1 MATTSGVTT
10 PVPEAS
16 PVTQGSKEFIPHAVP
31 VLTRAFRNDPIF
43 NYFMVA
49 LSEEERKG
57 YLSEFLTTLLRATI
71 LNDGFILEVS
81 SWGCCAGMLPPGKKL
96 DNPRTLFRAG
106 LPAAVMRLKPIGIKV
121 RGYPHCPLYFPAS
134 RSLTNTLKRIL
145 IDHAMAVK
153 RAKKKAFTPKEMSEY
168 WYLFIIGTD
177 TNRQR
182 QGLGGILLEHM
193 KGHALSHGRRPLWLE
208 ASNQNA
214 RKLYAKH
221 GFEEVEE
228 ITLGVG
234 LVGPDGLARKGGEG
248 VKTWGMVWRPD
259 PKR

>member
-1 MATTSGVTT
+1 MAVPSEETA
-10 PVPEAS
+10 PVSEAS
-16 PVTQGSKEFIPHAVP
+16 NITQGGKEFIPHAVP

-49 LSEEERKG
+49 LSEEERKD

-71 LNDGFILEVS
+71 LNAGFILELS

-96 DNPRTLFRAG
+96 DNPRTLLRAG
-106 LPAAVMRLKPIGIKV
+106 LPAAVMRLKPIGI
-121 RGYPHCPLYFPAS
+121 
-134 RSLTNTLKRIL
+134 KRIL

-182 QGLGGILLEHM
+182 QGLGGMLLEHM
-193 KGHALSHGRRPLWLE
+193 KAHALSHGRRPLWLE

-234 LVGPDGLARKGGEG
+234 LVGPDGLPRKGGEG

>member
-1 MATTSGVTT
+1 MNALDEPMAIPLGEMMSVSK
-10 PVPEAS
+10 AS
-16 PVTQGSKEFIPHAVP
+16 KTTQGGKEFISHAIP

-49 LSEEERKG
+49 LSEKERKE
-57 YLSEFLTTLLRATI
+57 YLPKFLTTLLRASV
-71 LNDGFILEVS
+71 LNKGIILEVS
-81 SWGCCAGMLPPGKKL
+81 SWGCCAVMLPPGKKP

-106 LPAAVMRLKPIGIKV
+106 LPAAVLQLKPIGI
-121 RGYPHCPLYFPAS
+121 
-134 RSLTNTLKRIL
+134 KRIL
-145 IDHAMAVK
+145 IDHATAVK

-182 QGLGGILLEHM
+182 QGLGGMLLEHL
-193 KGHALSHGRRPLWLE
+193 KAHAVSHGRRPLWLE

-234 LVGPDGLARKGGEG
+234 LVGSDGLPRKGGEG
-248 VKTWGMVWRPD
+248 VKTWGMVWRPG
-259 PKR
+259 PKS

>member
-1 MATTSGVTT
+1 MAIPLEEAA
-10 PVPEAS
+10 PVSEAS
-16 PVTQGSKEFIPHAVP
+16 NITQGGKEFIQHAVP

-49 LSEEERKG
+49 LSEEERNG

-71 LNDGFILEVS
+71 LNDGFILELS

-106 LPAAVMRLKPIGIKV
+106 LPAAVMRLKPIGIKRV
-121 RGYPHCPLYFPAS
+121 
-134 RSLTNTLKRIL
+134 L

-153 RAKKKAFTPKEMSEY
+153 RAKKKTFTPKEMSEY

-193 KGHALSHGRRPLWLE
+193 KAHALSHGRRPLWLE

-234 LVGPDGLARKGGEG
+234 LAGPDGLPRKGGEG